1 MIVQV
6 AVPVHHVRCR
16 VWTDET
22 RDWSIVHE
30 AVLLTLGPACLTLDA
45 LADDLALPRQI
56 VVAALARLMR
66 HRLVEVAASAGRVFF
81 GASAVGAELARGGG
95 TLPRFP
101 REATRTLRLAVE
113 RYSGGCFPSR
123 EVRLHTLADIQR
135 MRNAGARIKVVGV
148 SEGNNASVHHE
159 VTLETLAEIVER
171 GGSRRLLR
179 VENSTAVFREDL
191 FMLVN
196 VADGVPRLPPSA
208 RHPLVSVVTQTAA
221 SAESHVKVEA
231 VPSDDPSPR
240 WMPFR
245 TVECDFDPADIIIGG
260 TAHGEVLRVLLAEAA
275 TRLVLHSTF
284 LDHEKF
290 VLLREVVKAACAR
303 GVRIDLLWGAEAENP
318 ETGRNAAAAELIA
331 RDVAADPVL
340 RGAVTVRM
348 RTTGSHAKIVLADRA
363 DGSWVAAVG
372 SCNWLSSPFQA
383 LETSVLLRDPR
394 AVADVATIL
403 RETVGRRSIADSL
416 ANELALTANDLRRNA
431 PEVHG
436 PARVTVVSGDA
447 HEAMMRQ
454 VSGEATG
461 KLLICTHR
469 VGGNVRPATI
479 LPAALA
485 ASRGVEVAVLYTQPN
500 PPMTRQLMRDV
511 AAEAAA
517 AGVDM
522 VQAKKVPAHG
532 KMLLWTPD
540 DVLVTS
546 HNWGSASTNMSFP
559 QSEVGVHVRLPGLA
573 NVVLTRL
580 VATYPQLAR
589 TGADGTEILVTR

>member
-30 AVLLTLGPACLTLDA
+30 AVLLTLAPACLTLDA

-56 VVAALARLMR
+56 VVAALTRLMR

-81 GASAVGAELARGGG
+81 GASAAGAELARGGG
-95 TLPRFP
+95 ALPRFP
-101 REATRTLRLAVE
+101 RETARTLRLAVE

-135 MRNAGARIKVVGV
+135 MQTAGARIKVVDV
-148 SEGNNASVHHE
+148 SEDNVGVHHE
-159 VTLETLAEIVER
+159 VTLETLAGIVER

-179 VENSTAVFREDL
+179 VENSTAVVREDL
-191 FMLVN
+191 YMLVN

-208 RHPLVSVVTQTAA
+208 RQPLVSIMTRSAA
-221 SAESHVKVEA
+221 SAEAHVEVEA
-231 VPSDDPSPR
+231 VPSDDPSPG
-240 WMPFR
+240 WTPFK
-245 TVECDFDPADIIIGG
+245 TAECDFDPADIIIGG
-260 TAHGEVLRVLLAEAA
+260 TAHGEMLRALLAGAA
-275 TRLVLHSTF
+275 TRLILHSTF

-290 VLLREVVKAACAR
+290 VLLRDAVKAACAR
-303 GVRIDLLWGAEAENP
+303 GVRMDLLWGAEAEDP

-331 RDVAADPVL
+331 REIAADPVL

-348 RTTGSHAKIVLADRA
+348 RTTGSHAKIVLADRV
-363 DGSWVAAVG
+363 DGRWVAAVG

-383 LETSVLLRDPR
+383 LEASVLLRDSR
-394 AVADVATIL
+394 TVADVATIL
-403 RETVGRRSIADSL
+403 RETVGRRSIADAL

-431 PEVHG
+431 PEGHG
-436 PARVTVVSGDA
+436 PARLTVVFGDA

-454 VSGEATG
+454 VSGEAMG
-461 KLLICTHR
+461 KLIICTHR

-485 ASRGVEVAVLYTQPN
+485 ASRGVEVAMLYTQPN
-500 PPMTRQLMRDV
+500 PPMTRQVMRDV
-511 AAEAAA
+511 AAEAAV
-517 AGVDM
+517 AGVAV
-522 VQAKKVPAHG
+522 VQARKVPAHG

-546 HNWGSASTNMSFP
+546 HNWGSASTNMSFA
-559 QSEVGVHVRLPGLA
+559 QAEVGVHVRFPGLA
-573 NVVLTRL
+573 DTVLARL
-580 VATYPQLAR
+580 AAVYPQLAKVR
-589 TGADGTEILVTR
+589 PGGTDTPVP

>member
-1 MIVQV
+1 
-6 AVPVHHVRCR
+6 
-16 VWTDET
+16 
-22 RDWSIVHE
+22 
-30 AVLLTLGPACLTLDA
+30 
-45 LADDLALPRQI
+45 
-56 VVAALARLMR
+56 MR

-95 TLPRFP
+95 ALPRFP

-113 RYSGGCFPSR
+113 RYSGGCFLSR
-123 EVRLHTLADIQR
+123 EVRLHTLADIRR
-135 MRNAGARIKVVGV
+135 MRTAGARIKVVGV
-148 SEGNNASVHHE
+148 SEGNAGVHHE

-179 VENSTAVFREDL
+179 VENNTAVFREDQ

-208 RHPLVSVVTQTAA
+208 REPLVSVVTQTAA
-221 SAESHVKVEA
+221 SAESHVEVEA

-240 WMPFR
+240 WTPFR
-245 TVECDFDPADIIIGG
+245 TVECDFDPADVIIGG
-260 TAHGEVLRVLLAEAA
+260 TAHGEVLRALLTEAN

-290 VLLREVVKAACAR
+290 VLLREAVKAACAR
-303 GVRIDLLWGAEAENP
+303 GVRIDLLWGAEAEDP

-363 DGSWVAAVG
+363 DGSWVAAIG

-436 PARVTVVSGDA
+436 PARVTVVFGDA

-461 KLLICTHR
+461 KLVICTHR

-479 LPAALA
+479 LPATLA

-500 PPMTRQLMRDV
+500 PPMTRQIMRDV

-517 AGVDM
+517 AGVD
-522 VQAKKVPAHG
+522 VVKARQNLPVHG

-559 QSEVGVHVRLPGLA
+559 QAEVGVHVRLPSLA
-573 NVVLTRL
+573 DAVLARL
-580 VATYPQLAR
+580 AAIYPQLATVRGDR
-589 TGADGTEILVTR
+589 TDMPVP